1 MKYMNFVKFCKKCIG
16 RQKMSLLAN
25 LKSMISDGVDG
36 SISSKRVIT
45 VMATFLVALAFV
57 LNLFWDLDVDANMY
71 DSMMMIVV
79 AGLGTTVAEKFA
91 KK

>member
-1 MKYMNFVKFCKKCIG
+1 MDILG
-16 RQKMSLLAN
+16 SIR
-25 LKSMISDGVDG
+25 SMLSDGING
-36 SISSKRVIT
+36 SVSSKRVIT
-45 VMATFLVALAFV
+45 FLATFLVALAFV
-57 LNLFWDLDVDANMY
+57 LNLFLDLTVEQFMY

>member
-1 MKYMNFVKFCKKCIG
+1 MN
-16 RQKMSLLAN
+16 LLEN
-25 LKSMISDGVDG
+25 IKSMLSDGVNG
-36 SISSKRVIT
+36 SVSSKRVIT
-45 VMATFLVALAFV
+45 FLATFLVALAFV
-57 LNLFWDLDVDANMY
+57 LNLFWDLTVEQFMY

>member
-1 MKYMNFVKFCKKCIG
+1 MNI
-16 RQKMSLLAN
+16 LEN
-25 LKSMISDGVDG
+25 IKSMLSDGVNG
-36 SISSKRVIT
+36 SVSSKRVIT
-45 VMATFLVALAFV
+45 FLATFLVALAFV
-57 LNLFWDLDVDANMY
+57 LNLFWDLTVEQFMY

>member
-1 MKYMNFVKFCKKCIG
+1 MN
-16 RQKMSLLAN
+16 LLEN
-25 LKSMISDGVDG
+25 LKSMLADGVNG
-36 SISSKRVIT
+36 SVSSKRVIT
-45 VMATFLVALAFV
+45 FLATFLVALAFV
-57 LNLFWDLDVDANMY
+57 LNLFWSFTVEQFMY

>member
-1 MKYMNFVKFCKKCIG
+1 MYWETKMN
-16 RQKMSLLAN
+16 LLAN

>member
-1 MKYMNFVKFCKKCIG
+1 
-16 RQKMSLLAN
+16 MSLLAGMR
-25 LKSMISDGVDG
+25 SMIADGADG

-45 VMATFLVALAFV
+45 TLATFLVALAFV
-57 LNLFWDLDVDANMY
+57 LNLFLGLTVDNNMY
-71 DSMMMIVV
+71 DSMMMIVI

>member
-1 MKYMNFVKFCKKCIG
+1 
-16 RQKMSLLAN
+16 MSLLAN

-45 VMATFLVALAFV
+45 VMATFLVAIAFV

>member
-1 MKYMNFVKFCKKCIG
+1 MDILG
-16 RQKMSLLAN
+16 SIR
-25 LKSMISDGVDG
+25 SMLSDGING
-36 SISSKRVIT
+36 SVSSKRVIT
-45 VMATFLVALAFV
+45 FLATTLVALAFL
-57 LNLFWDLDVDANMY
+57 LNLFLDLTVEQFMY

>member
-1 MKYMNFVKFCKKCIG
+1 MNI
-16 RQKMSLLAN
+16 LEN
-25 LKSMISDGVDG
+25 IKSMLSDGVNG

-45 VMATFLVALAFV
+45 FLATFLVALAFV
-57 LNLFWDLDVDANMY
+57 LNLFWDLTVEQFMY

-91 KK
+91 RKS

>member
-1 MKYMNFVKFCKKCIG
+1 
-16 RQKMSLLAN
+16 MSILAN

-36 SISSKRVIT
+36 SVSSKRVIT

>member
-1 MKYMNFVKFCKKCIG
+1 MNI
-16 RQKMSLLAN
+16 LEN
-25 LKSMISDGVDG
+25 IKSMLSDGVNG

-45 VMATFLVALAFV
+45 FLATFLVALAFV
-57 LNLFWDLDVDANMY
+57 LNLFWDLTVEQFMY

>member
-1 MKYMNFVKFCKKCIG
+1 
-16 RQKMSLLAN
+16 MSLFAGLR
-25 LKSMISDGVDG
+25 SMVADGADG

-45 VMATFLVALAFV
+45 TLATTLVALAFL
-57 LNLFWDLDVDANMY
+57 LNLFMGMSVDKNMY
-71 DSMMMIVV
+71 DSMLMIVI

>member
-1 MKYMNFVKFCKKCIG
+1 
-16 RQKMSLLAN
+16 MSLFAGLR
-25 LKSMISDGVDG
+25 SMVADGADG

-45 VMATFLVALAFV
+45 TLATFLGALAFL
-57 LNLFWDLDVDANMY
+57 LNLFAGMTVDKNMY
-71 DSMMMIVV
+71 DSMMMIVI

>member
-1 MKYMNFVKFCKKCIG
+1 
-16 RQKMSLLAN
+16 MSLFAGLR
-25 LKSMISDGVDG
+25 SMVADGADG

-45 VMATFLVALAFV
+45 TLATTLVALAFL
-57 LNLFWDLDVDANMY
+57 LNLFMGMTVDKNMY
-71 DSMMMIVV
+71 DSMMMIVI

>member
-1 MKYMNFVKFCKKCIG
+1 MNILG
-16 RQKMSLLAN
+16 GIRSMLA
-25 LKSMISDGVDG
+25 DGVDG
-36 SISSKRVIT
+36 SVSSKRVIT
-45 VMATFLVALAFV
+45 IMATSLVSLAFV
-57 LNLFWDLDVDANMY
+57 LNMFTGLKVEQYMY

>member
-1 MKYMNFVKFCKKCIG
+1 
-16 RQKMSLLAN
+16 MSLFAGLR
-25 LKSMISDGVDG
+25 SMIADGADG

-45 VMATFLVALAFV
+45 TLATFLVALAFV
-57 LNLFWDLDVDANMY
+57 LNLFLGMVVDKNMY

-91 KK
+91 PKK

>member
-1 MKYMNFVKFCKKCIG
+1 
-16 RQKMSLLAN
+16 MSILAN
-25 LKSMISDGVDG
+25 LKSMISDGVNG

-45 VMATFLVALAFV
+45 FMATSLVALAFV
-57 LNLFWDLDVDANMY
+57 LNLFWDLDVDQNMY
-71 DSMMMIVV
+71 DSMMMIVI

>member
-1 MKYMNFVKFCKKCIG
+1 
-16 RQKMSLLAN
+16 MSLLAN

-57 LNLFWDLDVDANMY
+57 LNLFWDLDVDANMS

>member
-1 MKYMNFVKFCKKCIG
+1 MDILGNI
-16 RQKMSLLAN
+16 
-25 LKSMISDGVDG
+25 KSMLSDGVNG
-36 SISSKRVIT
+36 SVSSKRVIT
-45 VMATFLVALAFV
+45 FLATFLVAMAFV
-57 LNLFWDLDVDANMY
+57 LNLFWDFTVEQFMY

>member
-1 MKYMNFVKFCKKCIG
+1 MN
-16 RQKMSLLAN
+16 LLEN
-25 LKSMISDGVDG
+25 LKSMLSDGVNG

-45 VMATFLVALAFV
+45 FLATFLVALAFV
-57 LNLFWDLDVDANMY
+57 LNLFWDLTVEQFMY